1 MPNFKYPY
9 RITEGREEVVIY
21 RMEEGFTVAY
31 RINGERKR
39 VKRHSEG
46 DAHRD
51 AKRALHMLLNRP
63 VPFAQSDDALAYRA
77 AQLALVDFPGI
88 GVEDACREFARARKV
103 LAETPH
109 LGVDDACRQLAELK
123 MELGGIPLA
132 DFIASHRKHK
142 PLKADRDVSELLLD
156 YLAEIEPRTSRDGFK
171 NTRSRLR
178 RFARTFGSRKIHTI
192 EEDELSKWMTK
203 LGVANRSR
211 NNERQALVTFF
222 NWCQTK
228 RYLPRDV
235 TNEAALIP
243 MLKARSTVEIY
254 TLDEV
259 ARLLKALQA
268 ARSPL
273 LPYTATGFFTGI
285 RPGELARLRYEE
297 AFRWSHGDIE
307 VRADQAKTGQR
318 RLVPM
323 TENWREWMRPYRPC
337 TGALAV
343 ADADEKLAKFA
354 KSIGLKWPRDVMR
367 HSYISYNVAE
377 AEQIGKVAMW
387 AGNSEQ
393 IVKTNYLKMVTKA
406 EGEAFGKIMPDWPEN
421 VVHIAAA

>member
-1 MPNFKYPY
+1 MSKKYP
-9 RITEGREEVVIY
+9 IGLKEGGEVVTIY
-21 RMEEGFTVAY
+21 RT
-31 RINGERKR
+31 
-39 VKRHSEG
+39 
-46 DAHRD
+46 
-51 AKRALHMLLNRP
+51 P
-63 VPFAQSDDALAYRA
+63 VPAGFRYRVRYQLDGSAKVESTADEAEALRMAKAVLLRLLKQPIPFAMSEDADTLRSALAVIAPFGVSLHIAVSDYA
-77 AQLALVDFPGI
+77 ALRRRVGD
-88 GVEDACREFARARKV
+88 VS
-103 LAETPH
+103 LAE
-109 LGVDDACRQLAELK
+109 
-123 MELGGIPLA
+123 
-132 DFIASHRKHK
+132 IAAVYLRHK
-142 PLKADRDVSELLLD
+142 PVKDGKDLGELVRD
-156 YLAEIEPRTSRDGFK
+156 YLAEVEPRVSRDGFRR
-171 NTRSRLR
+171 TRARLR

-254 TLDEV
+254 TLDDV
-259 ARLLKALQA
+259 ACLLKALQA

-393 IVKTNYLKMVTKA
+393 IIKTNYLKMVTKA